1 MNKQLKLNF
10 AEAMISLRD
19 GEMVA
24 REGWVKDGIFIF
36 EQKANVVSKDFIPNF
51 KSLPDSVKTKLVE
64 LDIDIKFNAS
74 ITMFDSKEG
83 MQPGWIA
90 FDEDLDA
97 TDWTVIK

>member
-1 MNKQLKLNF
+1 MNTQLKLNF

-24 REGWVKDGIFIF
+24 REGWMKDGIFIF

-51 KSLPDSVKTKLVE
+51 KSLPDSVKAKLAE
-64 LDIDIKFNAS
+64 LNEDIIFNAS
-74 ITMFDSKEG
+74 ITLFDSKHG

-97 TDWTVIK
+97 TDWRVL